1 VTSKPPL
8 APQRIVSIGT
18 KLALATMTVLSVA
31 SALLFVE
38 LTDRERQSLI
48 RAKGTAAEM
57 VADLFAASLSAP
69 LDFADADAIEKEL
82 DNARSNPIVTCAAV
96 WLDAAGKGP
105 TAPTVRG
112 REGCAETVGADGA
125 TLRVFSDRIEVS
137 RAVFGREGA
146 RVGRAA
152 LVFSLAAENA
162 AYLVSRRR
170 ILVVSLV
177 VAAST
182 AALLILITRRQI
194 VLPLKRIT
202 AAAKRMR
209 EGDRATR
216 VQIDS
221 RDEIGVLAGAFNAMS
236 EAVADREASLE
247 AVTQSLRELFDHM
260 RQAIC
265 AFGPDARVHGAV
277 SRQAEHIF
285 GVERIE
291 GRRVREL
298 LFGSAGTENVDAQAF
313 DEWVTLAF
321 SLPVEQW
328 PELDSLAPKLV
339 VLHKEDGA
347 ELPLELEF
355 RPVAQRG
362 KIDRVMLLATDVSE
376 KRRLERAVQTKEAD
390 HARRIA
396 AMRKLVAGGSQVFL
410 GFIEGARERITK
422 CLATLGP
429 RPAPLRTRDIDELFR
444 HVHTIKGEARSFDLP
459 EVESE
464 AAKLES
470 ALDEQRALV
479 RRDSLPAQDAVH
491 ELLKA
496 HLARLSETIDRGS
509 DVFVAASPI
518 GRAALEQVT
527 VQRSDLAR
535 LLAIAKGRSDELAR
549 VAARLVA
556 RPFGESTANLVDG
569 APAWAAEVSK
579 QLRVRVDG
587 REVGV
592 PPALARVLGGVL
604 THLVRNSVAHG
615 VELPDVR
622 QRLGKPVTG
631 EVVMRAEAG
640 ADGPTITVEDDG
652 RGLDLPA
659 IEARANALG
668 IAPPSDGS
676 TDLIFVSG
684 VSTAEVGETFA
695 GRGVGLGAVKSDL
708 EAVGYEV
715 NVETA
720 PGRFTRFILRPKGG
734 APSASLWNHSEE

>member
-1 VTSKPPL
+1 MTSKPPA
-8 APQRIVSIGT
+8 APRRMVSIGT

-38 LTDRERQSLI
+38 LTGRERQSLV
-48 RAKGTAAEM
+48 RAKETAADM

-82 DNARSNPIVTCAAV
+82 DNARSNPIVTCAAA
-96 WLDAAGKGP
+96 WLDAPGTRP

-112 REGCAETVGADGA
+112 SEGCAMAAATDVGS
-125 TLRVFSDRIEVS
+125 TRRVFADRIEVS
-137 RAVFGREGA
+137 RVVVGRDGT
-146 RVGRAA
+146 RVGRAL
-152 LVFSLAAENA
+152 LVFSLDAENA
-162 AYLVSRRR
+162 AYIVSRRR
-170 ILVVSLV
+170 ILAVSFV

-182 AALLILITRRQI
+182 AALLILIAQRQI
-194 VLPLKRIT
+194 VLPLRRIT

-216 VQIDS
+216 VQVDS

-236 EAVADREASLE
+236 EAVADRQASLE

-277 SRQAEHIF
+277 SREAEHIF
-285 GVERIE
+285 GKDGLE
-291 GRRVREL
+291 GRHVREL
-298 LFGSAGTENVDAQAF
+298 LFGSAGAENVDAQAF

-328 PELDSLAPKLV
+328 PELYSLAPKLV
-339 VLHKEDGA
+339 ILRKEDGA

-396 AMRKLVAGGSQVFL
+396 AMRKLVDGGSQVFL
-410 GFIEGARERITK
+410 AFIEGSRERITT
-422 CLATLGP
+422 CLAILGP
-429 RPAPLRTRDIDELFR
+429 KPAPLRTRDIDELFR

-459 EVESE
+459 EIEGE

-470 ALDEQRALV
+470 ALDDLRALV
-479 RRDSLPAQDAVH
+479 RRDCLPAQGTVH
-491 ELLKA
+491 ESLTA
-496 HLARLSETIDRGS
+496 RLARLSEAIDRGS

-527 VQRSDLAR
+527 VQRSDLAG
-535 LLAIAKGRSDELAR
+535 LLAIAKGRGDELAR
-549 VAARLVA
+549 VAARLVS

-569 APAWAAEVSK
+569 APAWAAEMSK
-579 QLRVRVDG
+579 RLHVRVDG

-615 VELPDVR
+615 VELPDMR
-622 QRLGKPVTG
+622 ERLGKPATG
-631 EVVMRAEAG
+631 QVLMRAEAG

-652 RGLDLPA
+652 CGLDLPG
-659 IEARANALG
+659 IKARASALG
-668 IAPPSDGS
+668 VAQPLGRS

-684 VSTAEVGETFA
+684 VSTAQAGETFA

-708 EAVGYEV
+708 EAVGYRV
-715 NVETA
+715 DVDTA
-720 PGRFTRFILRPKGG
+720 PGRFTRFTLHPKDARPRG
-734 APSASLWNHSEE
+734 P